1 MKLLMKRWLLLGLAL
16 FSGLTLFSG
25 MAQAAPK
32 VATTLPIAQALAEQL
47 LHDTNIEVVYLPPK
61 RLPVPRI
68 GSWLQRKS
76 ADTVQKRGPFAAIV
90 TAESIWPAFA
100 LYGKARRHNIH
111 VVPVDIA
118 TELNEP
124 GARIRRSSEA
134 DDKSYFWLAPDN
146 LLVSSQILARDFAR
160 IWPDHANQIQHNQQQ
175 LRQQIQRYA
184 QALEQQLLAHDLMA
198 VCLQSPRLM
207 PLAEA
212 TYLPVE
218 QGERCD
224 PDSLTIRKAK
234 SKSDVVQRGVWLV
247 NPVDK
252 PLPQGLDVWLQA
264 NLQALAKA
272 L

>member
-1 MKLLMKRWLLLGLAL
+1 MKLFMKSGLLLGLAL
-16 FSGLTLFSG
+16 FAGL
-25 MAQAAPK
+25 AQAAPK

-47 LHDTNIEVVYLPPK
+47 LHGTDIEAVYLPPK

-68 GSWLQRKS
+68 ASWLQRKS

-146 LLVSSQILARDFAR
+146 LLVSSQILARDFSR
-160 IWPDHANQIQHNQQQ
+160 LWPQEASQIQHNQQQ

-184 QALEQQLLAHDLMA
+184 QAMEQQLLAQDLMA

-212 TYLPVE
+212 TYLPVG
-218 QGERCD
+218 QGEGCEA
-224 PDSLTIRKAK
+224 DSLTISKTTAK
-234 SKSDVVQRGVWLV
+234 SSSEQTSVWWV
-247 NPVDK
+247 DAADK
-252 PLPQGLDVWLQA
+252 PLKQGLDAWLQS
-264 NLQALAKA
+264 NLKA
-272 L
+272 LTAAL